1 MMPRLVRGF
10 FLPTERSLLL
20 THLSVNRKSRKV
32 YVVSEVDKKIAITP
46 AWLSYKQAEAY
57 ANLSRTTLWQLI
69 SARKI
74 KAARVGR
81 AVRIERASLQ
91 RFMEQSTEDLGVV

>member
-1 MMPRLVRGF
+1 
-10 FLPTERSLLL
+10 
-20 THLSVNRKSRKV
+20 
-32 YVVSEVDKKIAITP
+32 VSEDDQKITITP

-74 KAARVGR
+74 KAARIGR
-81 AVRIERASLQ
+81 AVRIERASLEA
-91 RFMEQSTEDLGVV
+91 FMEQSTKDLGVL